1 MLNLLCHKRPHHCSR
16 AIRSL
21 LCIAFAF
28 ILLFPVATFA
38 DEFGIM
44 VVPSLMDADMDAWY
58 RIPSNSG
65 PLIHD
70 APDVTVG
77 QPFNLLVFFRGYAT
91 DEKNQAHM
99 TYDVQ
104 VYGPDG
110 KPTDDN
116 GSGIVAYQGPVTN
129 KENILLNQQFLKII
143 FTEKYPLGTYK
154 IKVTAYDKVGN
165 HTAAGENSLPLK
177 AFSSGVEFDSEE
189 MFSKWLMHYHERP
202 EPCRVVNA
210 ITQFVSLDTEW
221 PAGHVG
227 ILAFFRRVLVENQ
240 FLMDNLSSNFKGF
253 SVEEQKK
260 LLLVLHLAG
269 YDKTAALAKAYPQ
282 LEKFYPTLRTL
293 QIPATDGDITTGDQL
308 DILWSEFLATGRY
321 APVKKIVETLAL
333 YKFKGT
339 LEKIKSGEIK
349 EKTDQ
354 VIGESFLDA
363 TYQAAAWSLVSNCRQ
378 VPLVFKYC
386 VTIYEKEPLDD
397 AVKQQLRAVL
407 AVAQKDGSKK

>member
-1 MLNLLCHKRPHHCSR
+1 
-16 AIRSL
+16 
-21 LCIAFAF
+21 
-28 ILLFPVATFA
+28 
-38 DEFGIM
+38 
-44 VVPSLMDADMDAWY
+44 
-58 RIPSNSG
+58 
-65 PLIHD
+65 
-70 APDVTVG
+70 
-77 QPFNLLVFFRGYAT
+77 
-91 DEKNQAHM
+91 M

-116 GSGIVAYQGPVTN
+116 GYGIVAYQGSATN
-129 KENILLNQQFLKII
+129 KEFILLNQQFLKII

-154 IKVTAYDKVGN
+154 IKVTVHDKVGN
-165 HTAAGENSLPLK
+165 QTATGEKFLPLK
-177 AFSSGVEFDSEE
+177 AFSSGVEFASEK
-189 MFSKWLMHYHERP
+189 MFSEWLMHYHERP
-202 EPCRVVNA
+202 EPCRAVKA

-221 PAGHVG
+221 LAEHIGS
-227 ILAFFRRVLVENQ
+227 LAFFRRVLMENR
-240 FLMDNLSSNFKGF
+240 FLTDNLTMNFKEF
-253 SVEEQKK
+253 PVEEQKK

-269 YDKTAALAKAYPQ
+269 YDKTADLAKANPQ

-308 DILWSEFLATGRY
+308 DILWSEFLATGKY

-354 VIGESFLDA
+354 IIRESFLEA
-363 TYQAAAWSLVSNCRQ
+363 TYQAAAWSLISNCRQ
-378 VPLVFKYC
+378 IPLVFKYC
-386 VTIYEKEPLDD
+386 VTIYEKEPFDD
-397 AVKQQLRAVL
+397 AIKQQLRAVL